1 VIRVEIAR
9 ITFFF
14 GRIRKEFKAER
25 RIKGERNP
33 ADRPKERALMSH
45 DPNLART
52 YMEELSPERM
62 LKVIFDYT
70 AKIASA
76 DRLEAVLIH
85 MADMGRE
92 MIVADRCAVWL
103 IDRERSEL
111 FTAVAHGGGEIR
123 IPYGTGLVGTAILED
138 QPIIID
144 DAYADPRHNS
154 DNDRRTGYRTK
165 AIMTIPFRN
174 NDGEVIGAYQAVNKL
189 TQAAVFSEK
198 DMDYLSLAASYSG
211 KSLEA
216 FMLREEIVETQRE
229 IITSMG
235 EIGESR
241 SKETGSHVRRV
252 ARYSYWLAI
261 GLGMSEKEAVL
272 LRDASPMHDIGKVAI
287 PDSILQK
294 PGALTQEEFE
304 QMKSHTE
311 IGYQLLRHS
320 RRELLRTAAII
331 AREHHEKW
339 DGSGYPQGLKGEDIH
354 IYGRITAVA
363 DVFDALGSPRVY
375 KPAWELDRMLA
386 LFEAERGKHFDPAVV
401 DALIAQLPNILKV
414 RDSDSVL

>member
-1 VIRVEIAR
+1 
-9 ITFFF
+9 
-14 GRIRKEFKAER
+14 
-25 RIKGERNP
+25 
-33 ADRPKERALMSH
+33 MSMIH
-45 DPNLART
+45 DPAPDFK
-52 YMEELSPERM
+52 EELSPEQL

-76 DRLEAVLIH
+76 DRLETVLIH

-92 MIVADRCAVWL
+92 MIIADRCTVWL
-103 IDRERSEL
+103 IDRDRSEL
-111 FTAVAHGGGEIR
+111 FTAVAHGAGEIR

-138 QPIIID
+138 RPIIID
-144 DAYADPRHNS
+144 DAYLDPRHNS

-189 TQAAVFSEK
+189 TLTEVFSEK

-216 FMLREEIVETQRE
+216 FMLREEIVATQRE
-229 IITSMG
+229 IITTMG

-252 ARYSYWLAI
+252 AQYSYWLAI
-261 GLGMSEKEAVL
+261 GLGMSEKEAEL
-272 LRDASPMHDIGKVAI
+272 LRDASPMHDIGKVAV
-287 PDSILQK
+287 PDAILQK
-294 PGALTQEEFE
+294 PGKLTQEEFD
-304 QMKSHTE
+304 QMKSHTD

-320 RRELLRTAAII
+320 RRELLRAAAIV

-363 DVFDALGSPRVY
+363 DVFDALGSHRVY
-375 KPAWELDRMLA
+375 KPAWELDRILK
-386 LFEAERGKHFDPAVV
+386 LFESERGKHFDPRVV
-401 DALIAQLPNILKV
+401 DVLFAQLPNILKV
-414 RDSDSVL
+414 RDSETDL

>member
-1 VIRVEIAR
+1 MS
-9 ITFFF
+9 
-14 GRIRKEFKAER
+14 
-25 RIKGERNP
+25 
-33 ADRPKERALMSH
+33 MSH
-45 DPNLART
+45 DPSRAFK
-52 YMEELSPERM
+52 EELSPEQL

-76 DRLEAVLIH
+76 DRLETVLIH

-92 MIVADRCAVWL
+92 MIIADRCTVWL
-103 IDRERSEL
+103 IDRDRSEL
-111 FTAVAHGGGEIR
+111 FTAVAHGAGEIR

-138 QPIIID
+138 RPIIID
-144 DAYADPRHNS
+144 DAYLDPRHNAE
-154 DNDRRTGYRTK
+154 NDQRTGYRTK

-189 TQAAVFSEK
+189 TLTEVFSEK
-198 DMDYLSLAASYSG
+198 DMGYLSLAASYSG

-216 FMLREEIVETQRE
+216 FMLREEIVATQRE
-229 IITSMG
+229 IITTMG

-252 ARYSYWLAI
+252 AQYSYWLAI
-261 GLGMSEKEAVL
+261 GLGMSEKEAEL
-272 LRDASPMHDIGKVAI
+272 LRDASPMHDIGKVAV
-287 PDSILQK
+287 PDAILQK
-294 PGALTQEEFE
+294 PGKLTQEEFDH
-304 QMKSHTE
+304 MKSHTD

-320 RRELLRTAAII
+320 RRELLRAAAIV

-363 DVFDALGSPRVY
+363 DVFDALGSHRVY
-375 KPAWELDRMLA
+375 KPAWELDRMLK
-386 LFEAERGKHFDPAVV
+386 LFEAERGRHFDPKVV
-401 DALIAQLPNILKV
+401 DVLFAQLPRILKV
-414 RDSDSVL
+414 RDSETET